1 MIKYHCYKC
10 KRELSNLNSKCEC
23 SNNPGILV
31 IDDEKFY
38 VNKHTKEVICYCGSN
53 EFKLEISKG
62 DVSNKD
68 LYLIRC
74 SSCGNVTNLYY
85 DANNKYMKYE
95 GNKYIFDDIE
105 SVNSDKEHNSF
116 YDYNEDDNYEDFDDY
131 DFEDEY

>member
-23 SNNPGILV
+23 SNNSGILV

-62 DVSNKD
+62 ILSKKD
-68 LYLIRC
+68 LYIVRC
-74 SSCGNVTNLYY
+74 SECGNATNLYY
-85 DANNKYMKYE
+85 DATNTYMKFE
-95 GNKYIFDDIE
+95 GNKYMYDDYEPLTDEEDSLYDYDDSDDDYEIFD
-105 SVNSDKEHNSF
+105 N
-116 YDYNEDDNYEDFDDY
+116 FDDY
-131 DFEDEY
+131 LDE